1 MKNNLSFFYI
11 LINKIFFNTP
21 LFTIVYPTA
30 YPSIFSYKNLF
41 INFIF
46 YIKKKR
52 IKKSIVHFYKI
63 CFKFFIDLLK
73 ILYSPLILIIYFSKY
88 RFIQLDHSQV
98 GTLCLHINAMSKYHY
113 LKNHKPIICIPKSVD
128 KFFIIGVFKNLNI
141 IHNTFINILLLPLIH
156 CDVISC
162 PPYITDYFTNSKLEK
177 IGNNFT
183 TQILKDYEKK
193 INKNLFELNEEYKDR
208 MHKYFFENFKNI
220 DLEKIIILHARDHEY
235 FLTSYLRSVDIKNYI
250 PSINYILEKGFSVIR
265 LTNNKT
271 ENLKIKGKYF
281 ELNTDISQN
290 RHLQYYLISRC
301 KGFIGC
307 SSGANAIGNIFDAP
321 NLSVNLFYLST
332 YSIKHNDVYIFK
344 KIKDSKGAYMNY
356 KDLFSKRF
364 FQNYGLSLQNLEKAK
379 IKVIENTPDEILEAT
394 KEFIFINQDHSIKK
408 FSNLQKN
415 FKDSIPKTSDYSFS
429 EARISNYFIE
439 KHSKLF

>member
-46 YIKKKR
+46 FIKKKR

-88 RFIQLDHSQV
+88 RFIQLDHSQI
-98 GTLCLHINAMSKYHY
+98 GTLCLHINSMSKFHY
-113 LKNHKPIICIPKSVD
+113 LKNHLPIICLPRTVD
-128 KFFIIGVFKNLNI
+128 KFRINGVFKDLKI
-141 IHNTFINILLLPLIH
+141 INNTFVNILLLPLIH
-156 CDVISC
+156 CNIISC
-162 PPYITDYFTNSKLEK
+162 PPYITDYFSNSKLEK
-177 IGNNFT
+177 IGENFI
-183 TQILKDYEKK
+183 TQILKNYEKR
-193 INKNLFELNEEYKDR
+193 INKNLFVLD
-208 MHKYFFENFKNI
+208 HKYEKRMFKYFLENFKKI
-220 DLEKIIILHARDHEY
+220 DLNKIIILHARDHDY
-235 FLTSYLRSVDIKNYI
+235 LATSYLRCADIKNYI
-250 PSINYILEKGFSVIR
+250 PSINYLLEKGFSVIR

-271 ENLKIKGKYF
+271 QSLKIEGKYF
-281 ELNTDISQN
+281 ELNTDIFSN
-290 RHLQYYLISRC
+290 RHFQYYLISKS

-307 SSGANAIGNIFDAP
+307 SSGANAIANMFDIP

-332 YSIKHNDVYIFK
+332 YSIKPNDIYVFK
-344 KIKDSKGAYMNY
+344 KIKDSKGNYMNY
-356 KDLFSKRF
+356 RNLFSTRF
-364 FQNYGLSLQNLEKAK
+364 FETYGLSFHNLNKANLE
-379 IKVIENTPDEILEAT
+379 VIENSSDEILEAT
-394 KEFIFINQDHSIKK
+394 KEFIFINQDNTIKE
-408 FSNLQKN
+408 FSVLQKR

-429 EARISNYFIE
+429 EARISKYFIE
-439 KHSKLF
+439 KHIKLF